1 MSKRITE
8 NTASPK
14 LVDNYVD
21 EAKYNELYKESVE
34 NNEAFWAKEAQR
46 VSWHKDFTEVKDVS
60 FDKKDLH

>member
-1 MSKRITE
+1 VSKRITE

-46 VSWHKDFTEVKDVS
+46 VKIYTLIGLPTVS
-60 FDKKDLH
+60 LMCALTV